1 MDRTPLF
8 KIVAMNA
15 KPLTITL
22 LLGAALIMAISCCS
36 CNAIDKCFG
45 GKDEA
50 SASATCG
57 KCGGTSCTRAC
68 AGDHAEAGDKLVH
81 SCTLSAEAQ
90 SERAAKLK
98 ESVFAKAVATNE
110 LPDGYAFVFREPSA
124 FTAQLEEIA
133 AFERKCCATFTWA
146 VVTGNGT
153 QELRVTGGDAKA
165 EIGAGLRRLGWMQ

>member
-1 MDRTPLF
+1 
-8 KIVAMNA
+8 
-15 KPLTITL
+15 
-22 LLGAALIMAISCCS
+22 MATSCCS
-36 CNAIDKCFG
+36 CNAADKCFG

-57 KCGGTSCTRAC
+57 KMRRYIAPELAPGTMP
-68 AGDHAEAGDKLVH
+68 KLAT
-81 SCTLSAEAQ
+81 SWCIPARSALRAQ